1 MKTIAFT
8 NQKGGVGKTTSTIN
22 VGAGLAQEGFQVLM
36 VDLDP
41 QANLTYSLRLSSN
54 RLETSIYDV
63 LKGEIE
69 ADEAIISHNGF
80 DIMPS
85 SIDLSGAEMEFAN
98 EPAREM
104 LLKNKLNS
112 LSKNYD
118 YILIDCPPNL
128 GLLTLNAFTAV
139 KEIFIVLQSEYLAL
153 HGLSKLMDVI
163 QVVKERLNP
172 EIEISGIICT
182 LFDGRKNLN
191 NEVVDHIKDYFGD
204 KVFDTIIRDNVA
216 LAEAPSHHKTIFEY
230 APESHGA
237 KDYKA
242 LAKEIRNGQ
251 SVAARVEF

>member
-8 NQKGGVGKTTSTIN
+8 NQKGGVGKTTSTVN
-22 VGAGLAQEGFQVLM
+22 VGAGLCRQGKKVLL

-41 QANLTYSLRLSSN
+41 QANLTYSLRMSSN
-54 RLETSIYDV
+54 RIENSIYDV
-63 LKGEIE
+63 LKGRVAPE
-69 ADEAIISHNGF
+69 EAIINHNGF

-98 EPAREM
+98 EPARET
-104 LLKNKLNS
+104 LLKHKLGHVS
-112 LSKNYD
+112 EDYD
-118 YILIDCPPNL
+118 YVLVDCPPNL

-172 EIEISGIICT
+172 DIEITGIICT
-182 LFDGRKNLN
+182 LFDKRKNLN
-191 NEVVDHIKDYFGD
+191 KEVVDHIQDYFGN
-204 KVFDTIIRDNVA
+204 KVFDTVIRDNVA

-230 APESHGA
+230 APDSYGA
-237 KDYKA
+237 KDYDA

-251 SVAARVEF
+251 G

>member
-22 VGAGLAQEGFQVLM
+22 VGAGLCLQGKKVLL

-41 QANLTYSLRLSSN
+41 QANLTYSLRMNSQ
-54 RLETSIYDV
+54 RLDTTIYDV
-63 LKGEIE
+63 LKGG
-69 ADEAIISHNGF
+69 ADPNEAIINHNGF
-80 DIMPS
+80 DILPS

-98 EPAREM
+98 EPARET
-104 LLKNKLNS
+104 LLKNTLAK
-112 LSKNYD
+112 LSKGYD

-139 KEIFIVLQSEYLAL
+139 REVFIVLQSEYLAL

-163 QVVKERLNP
+163 KVVKDRLNAD
-172 EIEISGIICT
+172 IEISGIICT

-191 NEVVDHIKDYFGD
+191 KEVVSHIKDYFGE
-204 KVFDTIIRDNVA
+204 KVFETIIRDNVA

-230 APESHGA
+230 DPESHGA
-237 KDYKA
+237 KDYMS
-242 LAKEIRNGQ
+242 LAKEIRNGH
-251 SVAARVEF
+251 

>member
-1 MKTIAFT
+1 MKTIAFS

-22 VGAGLAQEGFQVLM
+22 VGAGLCREGHKVLL

-41 QANLTYSLRLSSN
+41 QANLTYSLRMSSN

-63 LKGEIE
+63 MKGQVEPRE
-69 ADEAIISHNGF
+69 TIISHNGF

-98 EPAREM
+98 EPARENI
-104 LLKNKLNS
+104 LKNKLDPFYDE
-112 LSKNYD
+112 YD
-118 YILIDCPPNL
+118 YILVDCPPNL

-139 KEIFIVLQSEYLAL
+139 NEIFIVLQSEYLAL

-172 EIEISGIICT
+172 NIEITGIICT
-182 LFDGRKNLN
+182 LFDSRKNLN
-191 NEVVDHIKDYFGD
+191 KEVVDHIQDYFGD
-204 KVFDTIIRDNVA
+204 KVFDTLIRDNVA

-230 APESHGA
+230 DSQSYGA
-237 KDYKA
+237 EDYEA

-251 SVAARVEF
+251 AK

>member
-22 VGAGLAQEGFQVLM
+22 VGAGLSREGYDVLL

-54 RLETSIYDV
+54 RLDTSIYDV
-63 LKGEIE
+63 LKGD
-69 ADEAIISHNGF
+69 ADSEETLITHNDGF

-98 EPAREM
+98 EPAREQI
-104 LLKNKLNS
+104 LKNKLHPFYDR
-112 LSKNYD
+112 YD
-118 YILIDCPPNL
+118 YILVDCPPNL

-139 KEIFIVLQSEYLAL
+139 NEIFIVLQSEYLAL
-153 HGLSKLMDVI
+153 HGLSKLMDVV
-163 QVVKERLNP
+163 QVVKDRLNP
-172 EIEISGIICT
+172 AIEITGIICT
-182 LFDGRKNLN
+182 LYDARKNLN
-191 NEVVDHIKDYFGD
+191 QEVVDHIQDYFGD
-204 KVFDTIIRDNVA
+204 KVFDTLIRDNVA

-230 APESHGA
+230 DPASNGA
-237 KDYKA
+237 KDYAA

-251 SVAARVEF
+251 S

>member
-22 VGAGLAQEGFQVLM
+22 VGAGLAQEGFQVLL

-63 LKGEIE
+63 LKGDIE
-69 ADEAIISHNGF
+69 ADEAIINHNGF

-104 LLKNKLNS
+104 LLKNKLS
-112 LSKNYD
+112 ALSKDYD

-204 KVFDTIIRDNVA
+204 KVFNTIIRDNVA

-230 APESHGA
+230 APDSHGA
-237 KDYKA
+237 KDYKS

-251 SVAARVEF
+251 LQHA

>member
-8 NQKGGVGKTTSTIN
+8 NQKGGVGKTTSTVNI
-22 VGAGLAQEGFQVLM
+22 GAGLCQQGKKVLL

-41 QANLTYSLRLSSN
+41 QANLTYSLRKSSN
-54 RLETSIYDV
+54 RLDNSIYDV
-63 LKGEIE
+63 LKGGVEPK
-69 ADEAIISHNGF
+69 DAIISHNGF

-98 EPAREM
+98 EPARET
-104 LLKNKLNS
+104 LLKNS
-112 LSKNYD
+112 LSDFSKEYD
-118 YILIDCPPNL
+118 YVLIDCPPNL

-172 EIEISGIICT
+172 EIEITGIICT

-191 NEVVDHIKDYFGD
+191 KEVVDHIQDYFGD
-204 KVFDTIIRDNVA
+204 KVFDTLIRDNVA

-230 APESHGA
+230 APDSHGA
-237 KDYKA
+237 EDYTA
-242 LAKEIRNGQ
+242 LAREIKNGQ
-251 SVAARVEF
+251 G